1 MGLVFPMA
9 LPLVTVVVGAKN
21 QDESNEEI
29 RIFSQSQVALHYQL
43 QREGAVKRLFQDSIV
58 TFSLKDSEHAELAES
73 GMRIK

>member
-43 QREGAVKRLFQDSIV
+43 QREGAVKRLF
-58 TFSLKDSEHAELAES
+58 
-73 GMRIK
+73 

>member
-9 LPLVTVVVGAKN
+9 LPLLTVVVGAKN

-29 RIFSQSQVALHYQL
+29 RIFSQSQVDLHYQL

-58 TFSLKDSEHAELAES
+58 TFSLKDTEHAELAES
-73 GMRIK
+73 GMKIK

>member
-29 RIFSQSQVALHYQL
+29 RIFSQSQVARHYQL

-58 TFSLKDSEHAELAES
+58 TFSLKDTEHAELAES
-73 GMRIK
+73 GMKIK